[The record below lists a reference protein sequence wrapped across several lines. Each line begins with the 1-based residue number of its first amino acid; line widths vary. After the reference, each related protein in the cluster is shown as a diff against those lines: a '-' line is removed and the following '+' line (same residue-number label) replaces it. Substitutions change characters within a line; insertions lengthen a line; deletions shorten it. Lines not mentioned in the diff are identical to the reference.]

1 MANKTVSERLA
12 EMRENASTGNT
23 YKKAALTDADVAAS
37 RMTALRKRVSAI
49 REEKATA
56 RPVQTGKYQR
66 QQMEEELA
74 QLRKSYTPGG
84 AFGGRTQEDKDTL
97 RRIQYLEN
105 QLRRDESEAYYEGVL
120 KRMGELDQET
130 IGYLDQLREGMPET
144 PENMQGIADNRSWEE
159 IYAEQEAWDD
169 TVRRMLREKGYD
181 DSQITQMADDRTR
194 QVNRETFEREVA
206 ASQEE
211 AEEQPFW
218 ASVKSVPQNLTGGLG
233 TLSLAGQNA
242 HKALTGDDRPVDYYT
257 PEMVGQA
264 KAQAARQTVS
274 QNLEENT
281 EFSTKLT
288 GNVAAFIYNTGM
300 SMTDSAAVA
309 GMTMLGVP
317 PAVGTTLLGGSAA
330 TQAAREA
337 KERGVSDAQA
347 LFTGLAAGA
356 AESFFEKYSLG
367 NLLEMKPARGVLTER
382 VLGNLKNI
390 GIQAGVEGS
399 EELATSLANAMTDA
413 IINGDKNAYT
423 QSVYD
428 YMAQGMTYEDATKAA
443 TGEFVRALAQD
454 FLGGALSGGTM
465 GGFRSGTQTA
475 LETRAI
481 GQQLKGTEQTLIDE
495 RRAQKA
501 GDQAAQRM
509 QEKMGDKFYI
519 TDSQRREL
527 FERTLRQQNREV
539 ETTQAEAAAA
549 RLRELGEDGDVEKIA
564 QAAVKSA
571 AGNENGAQRV
581 LRGERALRESTYG
594 AQVAQELREGA
605 DWTQGL
611 PKAITRSAELERVQ
625 EKAINPA
632 ATDER
637 EVVGTQ
643 YNPKTKQMDA
653 RVKGEDGEVETVPM
667 ASARVT
673 MQTLMLADVAAV
685 YGEAGPT
692 MMAAI
697 RPEQSP
703 TTYARQWNTA
713 YEYALGGMTEQQVM
727 KSRVLGDLTEE
738 QKRLAWQ
745 AGNEAAKKK
754 TAQNAKER
762 AERAKPKE
770 KKAGT
775 VSLKGATID
784 GVRYAGVDKR
794 GLTQKQRDSI
804 SVMRVL
810 AQETGVNVVF
820 YESLATERG
829 RIGANGVYQ
838 DGTIYLDIAAGV
850 DSLDMA
856 QVAVLRT
863 AAHELTHYIQ
873 DMDEEAYNKVKD
885 FVLAKLSEREGV
897 SLETLIQNQ
906 IGRSRGELSH
916 DEAID
921 EVVAD
926 ACEMML
932 KDSAVLEELA
942 RQDQTLA
949 EKIVEFLK
957 KLMQRLQKAFEGVEA
972 RSAEAKA
979 MAEYTQELQQI
990 WDEALRSAI
999 DGGATKNTAETG
1011 GVAQYSIREA
1021 FASEVDA
1028 WDKDGRIDEE
1038 RFVLGSTGPV
1048 LRGLGAIES
1057 DIYMNAGK
1065 INAILRDH
1073 PEMTLDEIKRIPQML
1088 EDPVLVLK
1096 SKGKNQRGTNSRVVI
1111 FGSLRT
1117 TDGRPVLAVMDLRP
1131 TENGFTL
1138 DDMQKVNSAYAKKN
1152 PAEFIRQSEVL
1163 YADKKRTIPLLRQTG
1178 LTITSQ
1184 QLLQNGY
1191 IGSITYRGKE
1201 VNLSGEPFSA
1211 VVSEKKGKKSARD
1224 SEYAAAVENGDVE
1237 TAQRMVD
1244 EAARAAGYTIK
1255 AYHGTNAEFF
1265 TFDKGRVG
1273 KGQDVYGSGFYFAG
1287 DREASE
1293 AYGKRIIPARLKLEN
1308 PYRITVKP
1316 SGGGLRDIKLT
1327 QKQVYEILKRHPKI
1341 RAEDSPLGD
1350 FYEEFWEQGAKDW
1363 MIRGL
1368 ARQYTELQTL
1378 EGDLFRDYPNE
1389 LHEAIRDVTGHDGI
1403 EVRFQMDES
1412 GFMPED
1418 DWFYVAW
1425 FDNQMKS
1432 AEPVV
1437 RDDAGEVIPLSQRFD
1452 KSQSDI
1458 RYSLRDTE
1466 ITDREILAATLDSAA
1481 QNEGERST
1489 LEVYRG
1495 YAIGLEELEKKLA
1508 IQRQKIQDHE
1518 RPAGDPQRI
1527 ELSPM
1532 VLTQVRNRAAYYAR
1546 EIDKKQKYLKVL
1558 ERQKALQDVLARERA
1573 YIEEQLN
1580 GDMEAHKARYAPSL
1594 ERKLAQEWSK
1604 AQYWRK
1610 QYEAAVGR
1618 NPGGMKM
1625 SKRAQKAKLRKNIE
1639 QSAKRLMDLLVTNT
1653 DKKHVPEDLKEPLG
1667 EFLTAL
1673 DLSSTR
1679 LLSGRPATKKD
1690 ADYAAKLT
1698 RLKEVLD
1705 GRVSAA
1711 TNGGT
1716 ISGYLD
1722 LPTGF
1727 AERLQDHID
1736 EARKAMEQLGEGET
1750 VVNRLSLEQLE
1761 ELNMILN
1768 VLKRSIE
1775 TVNELM
1781 ANRRFADVEKAAVA
1795 DMAHLREIGK
1805 GGGDAAT
1812 ATGKAEGFLSWT
1824 NLLPVYAFRK
1834 LGKGAQSIF
1843 ESMQDGWDKLA
1854 RNAKMVM
1861 EFTEKTYTPEEAK
1874 AWSEEIHEV
1883 ELYDPDVGEYT
1894 TVYLTT
1900 AQIMSLWALS
1910 QRQQAYS
1917 HIVGDPDHMG
1927 MGIRPEDI
1935 VLPKTLKRPAGK
1947 TIRQDTHFR
1956 VGERELQSIVN
1967 RLTARQLEVAKALQK
1982 FMEQQ
1987 GSAWGNEVSMQRH
2000 GYNFF
2005 GEKNYFPI
2013 ETDREDRPARN
2024 TEQGSETDMYRLLN
2038 LSSTKALTRGAR
2050 NAVIV
2055 RNMFDVYSNHMADM
2069 AKYNAL
2075 ALPLLDAIK
2084 WYNWSQNPAGV
2095 GSAVEGA
2102 GDTTLKRAITK
2113 AYGKAANEYI
2123 VQFIRDMNGVKEGGG
2138 RGEDLPKRMIS
2149 NYKRAS
2155 VAANLR
2161 VAFLQPTSYVRA
2173 GAVIEP
2179 KYLLSAAKEKT
2190 GVGDAAK
2197 EMREHSG
2204 IALWKSMGFFDTDV
2218 GRSMRE
2224 QIKGTQS
2231 KLDKWIDK
2239 SMILAEKGDEIT
2251 WAMLWK
2257 ACKAEQSDKGMKGEE
2272 LMKATAERF
2281 REVVYTTQV
2290 VDSTMTRSGLM
2301 RGTSTFNKMATSFM
2315 SEPTVSYNM
2324 VMQAVDAV
2332 REDMRK
2338 GKGMNARM
2346 AIKKNTRLIQVAVT
2360 TYAGT
2365 AIFSAL
2371 MESLFD
2377 ALRDDDDDKFVD
2389 KLLQAF
2395 GENAVSNLNP
2405 LDNLPFVKDIVS
2417 IIQGYS
2423 SDRMDTAGVVTL
2435 VNAFR
2440 QWNEHFRVQL
2450 GLQENYTKVTSY
2462 GNQTNYGRIYQTAKG
2477 LSQLFGIPVS
2487 NALREVQT
2495 VWNNLMQSAGWD
2507 GLKWKTYE
2515 NVDETSARNMYEAMQ
2530 ADDKTAWAKERDK
2543 WQKRLMKEGTPE
2555 REALSTVRSGVKA
2568 MLKEDYYDGSM
2579 ETAEAEKFLTAW
2591 LGMQAD
2597 DAKALRLEWDC
2608 YVETGI
2614 KFGDIRSLY
2623 ETDQIARAEVLR
2635 LRMKYGQE
2643 TRNEAEE
2650 KAKWYDWGKEYPGY
2664 ADLSEKKAG
2673 GWYDYVARSGL
2684 SAERYYQIAMD
2695 AEEQGANS
2703 KAKLVA
2709 FIRKQ
2714 GLPASQQRAL
2724 WYALKNSSWKND
2736 GTPWA

>member
-1 MANKTVSERLA
+1 MKVTRKDTGETYSVSDNKLIHANTGKLVTKSNTKRKSGSDA
-12 EMRENASTGNT
+12 DTGAYYGNT
-23 YKKAALTDADVAAS
+23 VTVRRKEKLTAKKH
-37 RMTALRKRVSAI
+37 R
-49 REEKATA
+49 A
-56 RPVQTGKYQR
+56 R
-66 QQMEEELA
+66 MEEELA

-105 QLRRDESEAYYEGVL
+105 QLRRDESETYYEGVL
-120 KRMGELDQET
+120 ERMGELDEET
-130 IGYLDQLREGMPET
+130 VGYLDQLREGKPQEAVQ
-144 PENMQGIADNRSWEE
+144 MQGIADNRSWEE
-159 IYAEQEAWDD
+159 IYAEQQAYDEA
-169 TVRRMLREKGYD
+169 VRRMLREKGYD
-181 DSQITQMADDRTR
+181 DSQIAQMTDDRTR

-211 AEEQPFW
+211 AEEHPFW

-233 TLSLAGQNA
+233 TMSLAGQNA
-242 HKALTGDDRPVDYYT
+242 HKALAGDNRPVDYYT

-274 QNLEENT
+274 KNLEENT

-288 GNVAAFIYNTGM
+288 GNVASFLYNTGM
-300 SMTDSAAVA
+300 SMADSAAAATLGNWIGGAAALGSA
-309 GMTMLGVP
+309 G
-317 PAVGTTLLGGSAA
+317 ANAAQVGAKVGAALLGGSAA

-337 KERGVSDAQA
+337 KERGVSDTQA
-347 LFTGLAAGA
+347 LLTGLTAGA
-356 AESFFEKYSLG
+356 AETFFEKYSLG
-367 NLLEMKPARGVLTER
+367 NLLETTPPRGVLTQR
-382 VLGNLKNI
+382 IAGHLKNV
-390 GIQAGVEGS
+390 GLRVGVEGS
-399 EELATSLANAMTDA
+399 EELATSLANALTDA
-413 IINGDKNAYT
+413 IINGNRSAYT
-423 QSVYD
+423 QNVLA
-428 YMAQGMTYEDATKAA
+428 YMEQGMDAREASQKA
-443 TGEFVRALAQD
+443 TQDFIVTLAQD
-454 FLGGALSGGTM
+454 FLAGAISGGTL
-465 GGFRSGTQTA
+465 GGINSGMQSA

-481 GQQLKGTEQTLIDE
+481 GQQLKGTERMLVDE
-495 RRAQKA
+495 RRAQQS

-509 QEKMGDKFYI
+509 QGKLGDRFHI
-519 TDSQRREL
+519 TDNQRREL
-527 FERTLRQQNREV
+527 FERTLRESNRG
-539 ETTQAEAAAA
+539 TDKARAEAAAK
-549 RLRELGEDGDVEKIA
+549 RLRELGEEGDVEKIA
-564 QAAVKSA
+564 RAAVKSA
-571 AGNENGAQRV
+571 EGKETTAERILSSERV
-581 LRGERALRESTYG
+581 LGKSKYG
-594 AQVAQELREGA
+594 KQVAQELRSGA
-605 DWTQGL
+605 DWTQSL
-611 PKAITRSAELERVQ
+611 PTAITRTEEIRRLKNAA
-625 EKAINPA
+625 KNPDA
-632 ATDER
+632 SDVR
-637 EVVGTQ
+637 EVVGTK
-643 YNPKTKQMDA
+643 YNPTTEKMDA
-653 RVKGEDGEVETVPM
+653 VVRGEDGAEETIPMKNAQATVGQMLMADVAAMYGEDGE
-667 ASARVT
+667 R
-673 MQTLMLADVAAV
+673 
-685 YGEAGPT
+685 
-692 MMAAI
+692 MMADI
-697 RPEQSP
+697 QPGQSMAE
-703 TTYARQWNTA
+703 YARQWSIA
-713 YEYALGGMTEQQVM
+713 YQYGKGGMTEEQTA
-727 KSRVLGDLTEE
+727 KSRSLGALTEA
-738 QKRLAWQ
+738 QRHSAWS
-745 AGNEAAKKK
+745 AGHEAAERKA
-754 TAQNAKER
+754 AQNAKER
-762 AERAKPKE
+762 ARRAKDGE
-770 KKAGT
+770 KTPGT

-794 GLTQKQRDSI
+794 GLTQKQRASI

-856 QVAVLRT
+856 QTAVLRT

-949 EKIVEFLK
+949 EKIVKFLK
-957 KLMQRLQKAFEGVEA
+957 ELMHRLQKAFEGVEA

-990 WDEALRSAI
+990 WDDALRSAI

-1011 GVAQYSIREA
+1011 GVAQYSIREI
-1021 FASEVDA
+1021 
-1028 WDKDGRIDEE
+1028 DGRVMPVIDTNNDTREQSVAQSYLRTIVNEE
-1038 RFVLGSTGPV
+1038 KPFATILVDGQAVYIGEDLPGEYTHSKYTRQLRKAIRAVKMQAATNLDEMLLLAQNGEWRQNEKQKHATDAKNGWYRYDTEFAVPV
-1048 LRGLGAIES
+1048 LNARKQIDHYTVYGATLLIRN
-1057 DIYMNAGK
+1057 DAAGK
-1065 INAILRDH
+1065 SYLYD
-1073 PEMTLDEIKRIPQML
+1073 MLD
-1088 EDPVLVLK
+1088 
-1096 SKGKNQRGTNSRVVI
+1096 
-1111 FGSLRT
+1111 
-1117 TDGRPVLAVMDLRP
+1117 LA
-1131 TENGFTL
+1131 
-1138 DDMQKVNSAYAKKN
+1138 
-1152 PAEFIRQSEVL
+1152 
-1163 YADKKRTIPLLRQTG
+1163 
-1178 LTITSQ
+1178 
-1184 QLLQNGY
+1184 
-1191 IGSITYRGKE
+1191 
-1201 VNLSGEPFSA
+1201 
-1211 VVSEKKGKKSARD
+1211 EKKKVISSVPSTARKR
-1224 SEYAAAVENGDVE
+1224 SEIFE
-1237 TAQRMVD
+1237 
-1244 EAARAAGYTIK
+1244 
-1255 AYHGTNAEFF
+1255 
-1265 TFDKGRVG
+1265 
-1273 KGQDVYGSGFYFAG
+1273 
-1287 DREASE
+1287 
-1293 AYGKRIIPARLKLEN
+1293 P
-1308 PYRITVKP
+1308 KP
-1316 SGGGLRDIKLT
+1316 SN
-1327 QKQVYEILKRHPKI
+1327 
-1341 RAEDSPLGD
+1341 
-1350 FYEEFWEQGAKDW
+1350 
-1363 MIRGL
+1363 
-1368 ARQYTELQTL
+1368 QTV
-1378 EGDLFRDYPNE
+1378 PQST
-1389 LHEAIRDVTGHDGI
+1389 TGVNG
-1403 EVRFQMDES
+1403 
-1412 GFMPED
+1412 
-1418 DWFYVAW
+1418 
-1425 FDNQMKS
+1425 K
-1432 AEPVV
+1432 
-1437 RDDAGEVIPLSQRFD
+1437 
-1452 KSQSDI
+1452 
-1458 RYSLRDTE
+1458 YSLRDTE

-1481 QNEGERST
+1481 QTEQERAV
-1489 LEVYRG
+1489 LERYRRH
-1495 YAIGLEELEKKLA
+1495 AMELSSLERELA
-1508 IQRQKIQDHE
+1508 IQRRRIRDHE
-1518 RPAGDPQRI
+1518 RPAGDEERKQ
-1527 ELSPM
+1527 LSPKE
-1532 VLTQVRNRAAYYAR
+1532 LTNARNSAASYAR
-1546 EIDKKQKYLKVL
+1546 QIDQKQKLLRNL
-1558 ERQKALQDVLARERA
+1558 EKQKTIQDVLARERA

-1604 AQYWRK
+1604 AQYWRR
-1610 QYEAAVGR
+1610 QYEAAVER
-1618 NPGGMKM
+1618 NPGGVKM

-1705 GRVSAA
+1705 GRVKAT
-1711 TNGGT
+1711 TNGGA

-1736 EARKAMEQLGEGET
+1736 EARRAMEQLGEGET

-1761 ELNMILN
+1761 ELHMILN

-1805 GGGDAAT
+1805 GGGDATT

-1883 ELYDPDVGEYT
+1883 ELYDQDVGEYT

-1910 QRQQAYS
+1910 RRQQAYS

-2173 GAVIEP
+2173 GAVIDP

-2190 GVGDAAK
+2190 GVGAAAK

-2231 KLDKWIDK
+2231 KLDKLIDK

-2257 ACKAEQSDKGMKGEE
+2257 ACKAEQSDKGLKGEE
-2272 LMKATAERF
+2272 LMKTTAERF
-2281 REVVYTTQV
+2281 REVVYNTQV

-2301 RGTSTFNKMATSFM
+2301 RGTSTFNKIATSFM

-2346 AIKKNTRLIQVAVT
+2346 AIKKNARLIQIAVT

-2440 QWNEHFRVQL
+2440 QWSEHFRVQL
-2450 GLQENYTKVTSY
+2450 GLQESYTKVTSY

-2477 LSQLFGIPVS
+2477 LSQLFGVPVS

-2515 NVDETSARNMYEAMQ
+2515 NEEETSARNMYEAMQ

-2543 WQKRLMKEGTPE
+2543 WQKRLMKEGSPE
-2555 REALSTVRSGVKA
+2555 REALSTVRSGVKS
-2568 MLKEDYYDGSM
+2568 MLKEDYYIGSM
-2579 ETAEAEKFLTAW
+2579 EKVEAERYLTEW
-2591 LGMQAD
+2591 LGMPAD

-2623 ETDQIARAEVLR
+2623 ETDQIDRSEVLR
-2635 LRMKYGQE
+2635 LRMEYGQE
-2643 TRNEAEE
+2643 TRDEAEK

-2673 GWYDYVARSGL
+2673 GWYDYVERSGL

-2695 AEEQGANS
+2695 AAEQGANS

-2714 GLPASQQRAL
+2714 GLPAAQQRAL

>member
-23 YKKAALTDADVAAS
+23 YKKAALTDAEVAAS
-37 RMTALRKRVSAI
+37 RMTALRERVSAI

-66 QQMEEELA
+66 QQMEEELE

-120 KRMGELDQET
+120 ERMSELDEET
-130 IGYLDQLREGMPET
+130 VGYLDQLREGMPET

-159 IYAEQEAWDD
+159 IYAEQQAWDE

-181 DSQITQMADDRTR
+181 DSQIAQMADDRTR
-194 QVNRETFEREVA
+194 QVNRENFEREVA

-211 AEEQPFW
+211 AEEHPFW

-281 EFSTKLT
+281 ELSTKLT
-288 GNVAAFIYNTGM
+288 GNVASFLYNTGM

-443 TGEFVRALAQD
+443 TGEFVRSLAQD

-481 GQQLKGTEQTLIDE
+481 GRQLKGAEHTLIDE

-509 QEKMGDKFYI
+509 QEKMEDKFYI

-539 ETTQAEAAAA
+539 ETAQAEAAAA

-564 QAAVKSA
+564 RAAVKSA

-594 AQVAQELREGA
+594 AQVAQELRDGA
-605 DWTQGL
+605 DWTQQL
-611 PKAITRSAELERVQ
+611 PKTITRSAELERVQ
-625 EKAINPA
+625 QKAINPA

-643 YNPKTKQMDA
+643 YNPKTRQMDA
-653 RVKGEDGEVETVPM
+653 TVKGEGGVEEAVPM

-762 AERAKPKE
+762 AERTKPKE

-784 GVRYAGVDKR
+784 GVRYAGVEKR
-794 GLTQKQRDSI
+794 GLTPKQRASI

-850 DSLDMA
+850 DSLDLA
-856 QVAVLRT
+856 QAAVLRT

-1028 WDKDGRIDEE
+1028 WDKNGRIDGE

-1048 LRGLGAIES
+1048 MQGLGAIES

-1224 SEYAAAVENGDVE
+1224 SEYTAAVKAGN
-1237 TAQRMVD
+1237 M
-1244 EAARAAGYTIK
+1244 EA
-1255 AYHGTNAEFF
+1255 E
-1265 TFDKGRVG
+1265 
-1273 KGQDVYGSGFYFAG
+1273 
-1287 DREASE
+1287 
-1293 AYGKRIIPARLKLEN
+1293 
-1308 PYRITVKP
+1308 
-1316 SGGGLRDIKLT
+1316 
-1327 QKQVYEILKRHPKI
+1327 
-1341 RAEDSPLGD
+1341 
-1350 FYEEFWEQGAKDW
+1350 
-1363 MIRGL
+1363 
-1368 ARQYTELQTL
+1368 
-1378 EGDLFRDYPNE
+1378 
-1389 LHEAIRDVTGHDGI
+1389 
-1403 EVRFQMDES
+1403 
-1412 GFMPED
+1412 
-1418 DWFYVAW
+1418 
-1425 FDNQMKS
+1425 
-1432 AEPVV
+1432 
-1437 RDDAGEVIPLSQRFD
+1437 QRFD
-1452 KSQSDI
+1452 ESQSDI

-1610 QYEAAVGR
+1610 QYEAAVER

-1679 LLSGRPATKKD
+1679 LLSGRPGTKKD

-1705 GRVSAA
+1705 SRVSAT

-1727 AERLQDHID
+1727 AERLQDHIE

-1805 GGGDAAT
+1805 GGGDATT

-1956 VGERELQSIVN
+1956 VGEREIQSITN

-2055 RNMFDVYSNHMADM
+2055 RNIFDVYSNHMADM

-2102 GDTTLKRAITK
+2102 GDTTMKRAITK

-2149 NYKRAS
+2149 NYKRSS

-2190 GVGDAAK
+2190 RIGDAAK
-2197 EMREHSG
+2197 EMREYSG

-2231 KLDKWIDK
+2231 KLEKWIDK

-2257 ACKAEQSDKGMKGEE
+2257 ACKAEQSDKGLNGEE

-2281 REVVYTTQV
+2281 REVIYTTQV

-2338 GKGMNARM
+2338 GKGMNAHM
-2346 AIKKNTRLIQVAVT
+2346 AIKKNARLIQIVFT
-2360 TYAGT
+2360 TYVAT
-2365 AIFSAL
+2365 EVASAL
-2371 MESLFD
+2371 IESIMD
-2377 ALRDDDDDKFVD
+2377 AWRDDDDEPYLDKVLEALSGWD
-2389 KLLQAF
+2389 GNLI
-2395 GENAVSNLNP
+2395 GNLNP
-2405 LDNLPFVKDIVS
+2405 LNKIPYVKDVVS
-2417 IIQGYS
+2417 LIEGY
-2423 SDRMDTAGVVTL
+2423 DTGRMDTQGLAT
-2435 VNAFR
+2435 AWKSIR
-2440 QWNEHFRVQL
+2440 QLWETFAVAT
-2450 GLQENYTKVTSY
+2450 GLQEKPTKI
-2462 GNQTNYGRIYQTAKG
+2462 TNYGNATAYGLIYQTAKG
-2477 LSQLFGIPVS
+2477 LSQFFGIPVS
-2487 NALREVQT
+2487 NALREVQAA
-2495 VWNNLMQSAGWD
+2495 WNNLMQSAGWD

-2543 WQKRLMKEGTPE
+2543 WQKRLMKEGAPE
-2555 REALSTVRSGVKA
+2555 REALSTVRGGVKS
-2568 MLKEDYYDGSM
+2568 MLKEDYYTGSM
-2579 ETAEAEKFLTAW
+2579 EAAEAEQYLTVW

-2623 ETDQIARAEVLR
+2623 ETDEIDRAEVLR

-2643 TRNEAEE
+2643 TRAEAEA

-2673 GWYDYVARSGL
+2673 GWYDYVARSGM

-2695 AEEQGANS
+2695 AAEQGANS

-2709 FIRKQ
+2709 FVRKQ